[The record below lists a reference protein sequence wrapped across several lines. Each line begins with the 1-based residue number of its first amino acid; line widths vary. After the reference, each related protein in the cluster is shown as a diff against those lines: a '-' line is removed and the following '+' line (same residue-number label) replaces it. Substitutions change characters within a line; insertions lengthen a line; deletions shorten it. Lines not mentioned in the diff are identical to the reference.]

1 MALRFGERSQQGNS
15 VSLPILIAAVV
26 VLVLFIGGLAYY
38 FLAPHTERVH
48 PRPLTAAES
57 WLQEK
62 AKESEGDFTK
72 LSPADQKQLF
82 STAGPSAPV
91 TLRMAYEAQRKR

>member
-1 MALRFGERSQQGNS
+1 MALHLGEKSQQRNS
-15 VSLPILIAAVV
+15 VSPAVFIAAVV
-26 VLVLFIGGLAYY
+26 VLVLFIGGMAYY

-57 WLQEK
+57 WLQQK
-62 AKESEGDFTK
+62 AKESGGDFTK

-91 TLRMAYEAQRKR
+91 TLRMAYEAQKSK